1 MVSLDFRNQVRMK
14 LKTYEYESI
23 LLLRFIAGRV
33 WSGRVVGE
41 LRGYEFLIRGLI
53 EANG

>member
-14 LKTYEYESI
+14 LRTYEYESI
-23 LLLRFIAGRV
+23 LLPTVYRSSSVGGGGR
-33 WSGRVVGE
+33 RY
-41 LRGYEFLIRGLI
+41 YEFLIRGLI